1 MLSLLTPPCSNNSD
15 FCVAQQMDTRYTPLC
30 PEVSAKVYRYIN
42 PYLVT
47 IHQLYIN
54 SHFLGIFFPIHR
66 GIIHRIF
73 DVYLHSLPDA
83 MLDAGA
89 GDTSLYI
96 SYTAIQ
102 SIQRYMAIQCIGCI
116 TPPLVASLR
125 VADTAERTYTEI
137 IASVPSHPSGCHR
150 RLDRA
155 VRKRSSIDHGCC
167 RQLR

>member
-1 MLSLLTPPCSNNSD
+1 M
-15 FCVAQQMDTRYTPLC
+15 
-30 PEVSAKVYRYIN
+30 YRYIN

-54 SHFLGIFFPIHR
+54 SHFFGFFPDTSC
-66 GIIHRIF
+66 IIHRIF
-73 DVYLHSLPDA
+73 DVYLHSPPDA

-116 TPPLVASLR
+116 TPPLVSSILR
-125 VADTAERTYTEI
+125 HILNNKFRGC
-137 IASVPSHPSGCHR
+137 PSGHR
-150 RLDRA
+150 RARRHNGSTGLCCM
-155 VRKRSSIDHGCC
+155 SICFHGY
-167 RQLR
+167 LISE